1 MNTKTYFD
9 SWSSFLNT
17 GSAIVRAYAPE
28 RAHFIMTADQVI
40 SVLPCSIPS
49 AESTPTKDL
58 FDRLRDL
65 KGRYSEIWIPNTVAP
80 KEAAFQ
86 DAKSFVLT
94 LPLTQI
100 IKPSIHIAGD
110 GEVNL
115 EWKGQD
121 FHIDLGFYG
130 DQTFSYYAT
139 KSGQKPLLGDDIPI
153 KNGIPKELIDFA
165 LAT

>member
-1 MNTKTYFD
+1 MNF
-9 SWSSFLNT
+9 
-17 GSAIVRAYAPE
+17 
-28 RAHFIMTADQVI
+28 
-40 SVLPCSIPS
+40 
-49 AESTPTKDL
+49 
-58 FDRLRDL
+58 
-65 KGRYSEIWIPNTVAP
+65 
-80 KEAAFQ
+80 
-86 DAKSFVLT
+86 
-94 LPLTQI
+94 
-100 IKPSIHIAGD
+100 
-110 GEVNL
+110 